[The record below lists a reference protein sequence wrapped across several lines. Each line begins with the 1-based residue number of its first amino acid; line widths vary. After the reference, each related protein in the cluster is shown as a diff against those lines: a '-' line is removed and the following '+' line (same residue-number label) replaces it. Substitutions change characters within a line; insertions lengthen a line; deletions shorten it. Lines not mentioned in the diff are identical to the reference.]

1 MPDYQFVDLKTDD
14 VLGTKIPQQSRIGV
28 DTEFVREKTFY
39 AQLCLIQIA
48 TDSEIFCADPLG
60 LDATNDDRGK
70 SIWKAIT
77 GPAWVVHSGRQDL
90 EVIYQTV
97 ELMPHEIFDTQVAAA
112 LLGFQPQIGYGNLV
126 SELFD
131 VELAKSHTRADWSLR
146 PLPAAFIEYAA
157 EDVQYL
163 LPAYE
168 MLTTRLEKLGR
179 LQWAVEDS
187 MDLLDTTLY
196 ENDVHQAINR
206 LKGARNLRGRA
217 RSAAAHLAAW
227 REREALRRNR
237 PRQWILRDN
246 VLLDIA
252 TNRPDNKQKLG
263 DTPGLAERTAAR
275 AGDQIL
281 RVLADAENER
291 SDYEPPKKPDERQK
305 TLLKKMQKQ
314 VSDSAEKL
322 GLATELIAPKKELS
336 SALLGNRDLRI
347 FRGWRREQVGE
358 RLLALLEDS

>member
-14 VLGTKIPQQSRIGV
+14 LLGTKIPQQSRIGV

-70 SIWKAIT
+70 SIWQTIT

-112 LLGFQPQIGYGNLV
+112 LLGYQPQIGYGNLV
-126 SELFD
+126 DELFE
-131 VELAKSHTRADWSLR
+131 VELAKSHTRADWSQR

-157 EDVQYL
+157 EDVLYL

-168 MLTTRLEKLGR
+168 LLTGRLEKLGR
-179 LQWAVEDS
+179 LQWAIEDS
-187 MDLLDTTLY
+187 MDLLDTSLY
-196 ENDVHQAINR
+196 ENDVKHAIDR

-217 RSAAAHLAAW
+217 HSAAAHLAAW

-252 TNRPDNKQKLG
+252 VNRPDNKQKLG
-263 DTPGLAERTAAR
+263 DTPGLAERTTAR
-275 AGDQIL
+275 AGDQLL
-281 RVLADAENER
+281 RVLADAENEK
-291 SDYEPPKKPDERQK
+291 SEYEPPQKPNERQK
-305 TLLKKMQKQ
+305 AILKKMQML
-314 VSDSAEKL
+314 VSDTAEEL

-336 SALLGNRDLRI
+336 SALLGDRDLRM

-358 RLLALLEDS
+358 RLLSLLEDR